1 MHDRAAAL
9 AEEVGHLR
17 GRLADSEAEA
27 ALQAAGVPGGVQ
39 AEAGD
44 LGELRAALAALEA
57 EKADWDAVA
66 AQVHSCTLKQ

>member
-1 MHDRAAAL
+1 ML

-17 GRLADSEAEA
+17 GRQVDSEAQA
-27 ALQAAGVPGGVQ
+27 ALQAAGVPGGGQ

-44 LGELRAALAALEA
+44 LGKLHAALAALEA

-66 AQVHSCTLKQ
+66 AQVHSCTLEQ